1 MPFSNDA
8 VVEVQQLDDKNWKL
22 GRALRYDGTRQPFE
36 VPPGMETDF
45 ASVPRFFVWLL
56 PRYGRYTKAAI
67 LHDRLWRY
75 EAREGRISL
84 RDADGIFR
92 RAMRESDVPFL
103 RRWIMWTAVRWA
115 AAKKGGLTRDWWIEL
130 PRVLL
135 VTMLVLPIVLPPAV
149 LILVAL
155 LAFYL
160 LELVTWV
167 FLKIG
172 KLVGR
177 RIHIESPDKQVNLPQ
192 LSFKL

>member
-1 MPFSNDA
+1 MPFPKDA
-8 VVEVQQLDDKNWKL
+8 IVVVQQLDDKNWKL
-22 GRALRYDGTRQPFE
+22 GQALKYDGAHQQFE
-36 VPPGMETDF
+36 VPLDMQTDF

-67 LHDRLWRY
+67 LHDRLWRD

-92 RAMRESDVPFL
+92 RAMRESEVPFL

-135 VTMLVLPIVLPPAV
+135 FTLLVLPIVLPPAA
-149 LILVAL
+149 LIMFAL
-155 LAFYL
+155 LAFYI
-160 LELVTWV
+160 LELITWV
-167 FLKIG
+167 LLRIG

-177 RIHIESPDKQVNLPQ
+177 RIHVERPEKQVNMPE
-192 LSFKL
+192 LSLKL